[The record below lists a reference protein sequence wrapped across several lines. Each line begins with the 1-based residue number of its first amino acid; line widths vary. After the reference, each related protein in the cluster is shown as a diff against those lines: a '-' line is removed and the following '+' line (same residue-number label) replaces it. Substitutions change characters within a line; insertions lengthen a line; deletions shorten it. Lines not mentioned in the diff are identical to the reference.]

1 MSKKKEVQCWR
12 HRSIT
17 SARESNVVVPATKTT
32 ERMQTTIQ
40 LSNKL
45 INWTHWRVIQKSLIQ
60 AKLNLFL
67 NHFHYQTQPGALHV
81 KSQSLLPLLLRIK
94 EFSQRINITGPKLF
108 LCCLTSIFF
117 TCFTI
122 YPSWCTEGRELWENH
137 MLHENGTH
145 GKTPSLSLNG
155 QEMAP
160 QC

>member
-1 MSKKKEVQCWR
+1 MPKKPDVQCWR

-17 SARESNVVVPATKTT
+17 LAWESNVVVPTTKIT

-45 INWTHWRVIQKSLIQ
+45 INWTHWKVIQKSLIK
-60 AKLNLFL
+60 ANLICFL
-67 NHFHYQTQPGALHV
+67 IIFIIRDNQESYMWSHRILPSFLKV
-81 KSQSLLPLLLRIK
+81 KV
-94 EFSQRINITGPKLF
+94 FSQRINITGPKLP

-122 YPSWCTEGRELWENH
+122 SPSWCKEGRKLWENH
-137 MLHENGTH
+137 IHHKNGTH
-145 GKTPSLSLNG
+145 GETPSLSLKG
-155 QEMAP
+155 QEIEL